1 MLRSDS
7 GRALPERHSGADVLD
22 ASGLVIPAI
31 AATLAASSY
40 VLLGLKPHVP
50 AVLLSAS
57 GAFLIYVW
65 DRAWTTSPEDAS
77 NRPSR
82 REWHGTHRRYRYL
95 STTIALITAGVSW
108 WLVPAPMKVA
118 AAGLAA
124 VGGLHH
130 LSVSGHRAKAHP
142 VVKPV
147 VVGLAWG
154 IGSGILPFLTG
165 PVLLPAVVGAVIVI
179 RALAV
184 AANVLLSD
192 IHDVQ
197 GDREAGIRSMATE
210 LGPLPTRSLAMA
222 LLLIAGGIALGAGW
236 VTGSPLWL
244 VEAGG
249 LGVFAVFIRPTS
261 ESLPGRLTLDVLVA
275 YPIVTI
281 LASLIW

>member
-7 GRALPERHSGADVLD
+7 GRSLPESHSAVDVLD

-31 AATLAASSY
+31 AATLAAASY
-40 VLLGLKPHVP
+40 VLLGLRPHVP

-65 DRAWTTSPEDAS
+65 DRAWTTHPEDAS

-82 REWHGTHRRYRYL
+82 REWHGTHRPYRYL
-95 STTIALITAGVSW
+95 ATLIALVAASVSW

-124 VGGLHH
+124 VGALHH
-130 LSVSGHRAKAHP
+130 VSVSGHRAKAHP

-165 PVLLPAVVGAVIVI
+165 PVLFPAALGAVILI

-184 AANVLLSD
+184 SANVLVSD

-210 LGPLPTRSLAMA
+210 MGPKPTRFLAMA
-222 LLLIAGGIALGAGW
+222 LLLVAAAVALGAW
-236 VTGSPLWL
+236 WMTGSPLWL

-249 LGVFAVFIRPTS
+249 LGVFAMVTLPTS
-261 ESLPGRLTLDVLVA
+261 ESPPGRLTLDVLVA

-281 LASLIW
+281 FASLW